1 MKNLKIGPKL
11 ILCFMLVT
19 CLSSISGIL
28 GAFFLHWSDQN
39 YSKALVENGFS
50 QGDIGSFDTYL
61 NKGSAVVRDIVLLT
75 EEKEIQNSRSELEQ
89 IDQKMQQSLDALKI
103 NCQTPEEQ
111 SLIAVIDQELPRY
124 MEIRSQVVEMGLK
137 NHNDEALDIFRNQAR
152 PILNNAMN
160 AAQKL
165 ADLNKQMGN
174 EVSRSLTDN
183 SRLIIYMIVFVI
195 IISVSISVAMSFWV
209 ARLISRPILN
219 VRDAAFKLA
228 QGDLDISISN
238 DSNDEVGEMTR
249 SFSEAAGMM
258 RRYITDISR
267 GLSEI
272 SHGNF
277 NITPNEKY
285 KGAFITIEE
294 SLFTII
300 HSLSNTMGEINEA
313 AEQVSSGSE
322 QVSIG
327 AQSLSQGSTE
337 QASSIEEVAGNG
349 KKKWTPASIEEV
361 AATVNEIAS
370 RIKRN
375 AENALSANEKAVEM
389 GRRITESNRQMQ
401 DMIHAMDE
409 ISSSSKEIGKII
421 KTIEDIAFQT
431 NILALNAAVE
441 AARAGEAGKG
451 FAVVADEVRSL
462 ASKSADASNS
472 TSALIENSLRAVLNG
487 TRIADDTAKNL
498 SDVVSGVKDVV
509 ATIGQISNDST
520 EQADAIGQ
528 VTQGIDQVSS
538 VVQTNSA
545 TAEES
550 AAASEELSGQAQL
563 LKKLISQFRLI
574 TVQ

>member
-1 MKNLKIGPKL
+1 MKEFRNWSKTDAM
-11 ILCFMLVT
+11 FMLVT
-19 CLSSISGIL
+19 CLSSIYLYIE
-28 GAFFLHWSDQN
+28 GAFFCT
-39 YSKALVENGFS
+39 LVRSRTTAKLLWKMGLARVS
-50 QGDIGSFDTYL
+50 AHLIHTSI
-61 NKGSAVVRDIVLLT
+61 KSSAVVRDIDNFLLRR
-75 EEKEIQNSRSELEQ
+75 EGVEFRSELEQ
-89 IDQKMQQSLDALKI
+89 IDRKCSSPGCSEDKLPDAGR
-103 NCQTPEEQ
+103 TQ
-111 SLIAVIDQELPRY
+111 SLIAVDQELPRY

-337 QASSIEEVAGNG
+337 QASSIEEVA
-349 KKKWTPASIEEV
+349 
-361 AATVNEIAS
+361 ATVNEIAS

-563 LKKLISQFRLI
+563 LKKLIR
-574 TVQ
+574 

>member
-277 NITPNEKY
+277 NISPNEKY

-322 QVSIG
+322 Q
-327 AQSLSQGSTE
+327 
-337 QASSIEEVAGNG
+337 AS
-349 KKKWTPASIEEV
+349 SIEEV

>member
-183 SRLIIYMIVFVI
+183 SRLIIYMIVFI

-277 NITPNEKY
+277 NISPNEKY

-337 QASSIEEVAGNG
+337 QAS
-349 KKKWTPASIEEV
+349 SIEEV

>member
-75 EEKEIQNSRSELEQ
+75 EEKEIQNSRSELEL
-89 IDQKMQQSLDALKI
+89 IDQKMQQSLDALKV

-249 SFSEAAGMM
+249 SFSEAAEMM

-277 NITPNEKY
+277 NISPNEKY

-337 QASSIEEVAGNG
+337 QASSIEEVA
-349 KKKWTPASIEEV
+349 
-361 AATVNEIAS
+361 ATVNEIAS

-389 GRRITESNRQMQ
+389 GRR
-401 DMIHAMDE
+401 
-409 ISSSSKEIGKII
+409 II

-487 TRIADDTAKNL
+487 TKIADDTAKNL
-498 SDVVSGVKDVV
+498 SDVVSGVEDVV
-509 ATIGQISNDST
+509 ATIGQISSDST

>member
-183 SRLIIYMIVFVI
+183 SRLIIYMIVFI

-337 QASSIEEVAGNG
+337 QAS
-349 KKKWTPASIEEV
+349 SIEEV

>member
-337 QASSIEEVAGNG
+337 QASSIEEVA
-349 KKKWTPASIEEV
+349 
-361 AATVNEIAS
+361 ATVNEIAS

-451 FAVVADEVRSL
+451 FDVVADEVRSL

>member
-195 IISVSISVAMSFWV
+195 ISVSISVAMSFWV

-337 QASSIEEVAGNG
+337 QAS
-349 KKKWTPASIEEV
+349 SIEEV

>member
-337 QASSIEEVAGNG
+337 QASSIE
-349 KKKWTPASIEEV
+349 
-361 AATVNEIAS
+361 
-370 RIKRN
+370 
-375 AENALSANEKAVEM
+375 
-389 GRRITESNRQMQ
+389 
-401 DMIHAMDE
+401 
-409 ISSSSKEIGKII
+409 
-421 KTIEDIAFQT
+421 DIAFQT

>member
-75 EEKEIQNSRSELEQ
+75 EEKEIQNSRSELEL
-89 IDQKMQQSLDALKI
+89 IDQKMQQSLDALKV

-249 SFSEAAGMM
+249 SFSEAAEMM

-277 NITPNEKY
+277 NISPNEKY

-337 QASSIEEVAGNG
+337 QASSIEELAV
-349 KKKWTPASIEEV
+349 SI
-361 AATVNEIAS
+361 NE
-370 RIKRN
+370 
-375 AENALSANEKAVEM
+375 
-389 GRRITESNRQMQ
+389 ITESINGNADKAVKSSRLADNVGCSLESNDQQMRSLL
-401 DMIHAMDE
+401 DAI
-409 ISSSSKEIGKII
+409 KEIKNNSREITGIVKE
-421 KTIEDIAFQT
+421 IEDIAFQT
-431 NILALNAAVE
+431 NILALNASVE
-441 AARAGEAGKG
+441 AARAGEAGRG
-451 FAVVADEVRSL
+451 FSVVAGEVRRL
-462 ASKSADASNS
+462 ASKTAEASKLTAGLVEKNTEAVNVGMNTVHS
-472 TSALIENSLRAVLNG
+472 TAESLKTSVEKAQEVNRMMDEISELSVQQAEAIMQVRRSMDLI
-487 TRIADDTAKNL
+487 
-498 SDVVSGVKDVV
+498 SDIV
-509 ATIGQISNDST
+509 
-520 EQADAIGQ
+520 
-528 VTQGIDQVSS
+528 QG
-538 VVQTNSA
+538 NSA
-545 TAEES
+545 SSEES
-550 AAASEELSGQAQL
+550 AAASEELSAQAQM
-563 LKKLISQFRLI
+563 LKELVEQFEI
-574 TVQ
+574 

>member
-313 AEQVSSGSE
+313 AEQVS
-322 QVSIG
+322 IG

-337 QASSIEEVAGNG
+337 QAS
-349 KKKWTPASIEEV
+349 SIEEV

>member
-313 AEQVSSGSE
+313 AEQVS
-322 QVSIG
+322 IG

-337 QASSIEEVAGNG
+337 QAS
-349 KKKWTPASIEEV
+349 SIEEV

-451 FAVVADEVRSL
+451 FAVVADAVRSL

>member
-89 IDQKMQQSLDALKI
+89 IDQKMQQSLDALKV

-249 SFSEAAGMM
+249 SFSEAAEMM

-277 NITPNEKY
+277 NISPNEKY

-337 QASSIEEVAGNG
+337 QASSIEEVA
-349 KKKWTPASIEEV
+349 
-361 AATVNEIAS
+361 ATVNEIAS

-401 DMIHAMDE
+401 DMIH
-409 ISSSSKEIGKII
+409 
-421 KTIEDIAFQT
+421 
-431 NILALNAAVE
+431 L
-441 AARAGEAGKG
+441 
-451 FAVVADEVRSL
+451 SL
-462 ASKSADASNS
+462 
-472 TSALIENSLRAVLNG
+472 IH
-487 TRIADDTAKNL
+487 I
-498 SDVVSGVKDVV
+498 
-509 ATIGQISNDST
+509 
-520 EQADAIGQ
+520 
-528 VTQGIDQVSS
+528 
-538 VVQTNSA
+538 
-545 TAEES
+545 
-550 AAASEELSGQAQL
+550 
-563 LKKLISQFRLI
+563 
-574 TVQ
+574 

>member
-75 EEKEIQNSRSELEQ
+75 EEKEIQNSRSELEL
-89 IDQKMQQSLDALKI
+89 IDQKMQQSLDALKV

-249 SFSEAAGMM
+249 SFSEAAEMM

-327 AQSLSQGSTE
+327 AQSLSQGSE
-337 QASSIEEVAGNG
+337 QAS
-349 KKKWTPASIEEV
+349 SIEEV

-487 TRIADDTAKNL
+487 TKIADDTAKNL
-498 SDVVSGVKDVV
+498 SDVVSGVEDVV
-509 ATIGQISNDST
+509 ATIGQISSDST

>member
-89 IDQKMQQSLDALKI
+89 IDQKMQQSLDALKV

-228 QGDLDISISN
+228 QGDLDIFISN

-277 NITPNEKY
+277 NISPNEKY

-337 QASSIEEVAGNG
+337 QAS
-349 KKKWTPASIEEV
+349 SIEEV

-487 TRIADDTAKNL
+487 TKIADDTAKNL
-498 SDVVSGVKDVV
+498 SDVVSGVEDVV
-509 ATIGQISNDST
+509 ATIGQISSDST

>member
-89 IDQKMQQSLDALKI
+89 IDQKMQQSLDALKV

-174 EVSRSLTDN
+174 EISRSLTDN

-249 SFSEAAGMM
+249 SFSEAAEMM

-277 NITPNEKY
+277 NISPNEKY

-313 AEQVSSGSE
+313 AEQVS
-322 QVSIG
+322 IG

-337 QASSIEEVAGNG
+337 QAS
-349 KKKWTPASIEEV
+349 SIEEV

-389 GRRITESNRQMQ
+389 GRR
-401 DMIHAMDE
+401 
-409 ISSSSKEIGKII
+409 II

>member
-1 MKNLKIGPKL
+1 
-11 ILCFMLVT
+11 
-19 CLSSISGIL
+19 
-28 GAFFLHWSDQN
+28 
-39 YSKALVENGFS
+39 
-50 QGDIGSFDTYL
+50 
-61 NKGSAVVRDIVLLT
+61 
-75 EEKEIQNSRSELEQ
+75 
-89 IDQKMQQSLDALKI
+89 
-103 NCQTPEEQ
+103 
-111 SLIAVIDQELPRY
+111 
-124 MEIRSQVVEMGLK
+124 
-137 NHNDEALDIFRNQAR
+137 
-152 PILNNAMN
+152 
-160 AAQKL
+160 
-165 ADLNKQMGN
+165 
-174 EVSRSLTDN
+174 
-183 SRLIIYMIVFVI
+183 
-195 IISVSISVAMSFWV
+195 
-209 ARLISRPILN
+209 
-219 VRDAAFKLA
+219 
-228 QGDLDISISN
+228 
-238 DSNDEVGEMTR
+238 MTR

-337 QASSIEEVAGNG
+337 QAS
-349 KKKWTPASIEEV
+349 SIEEV

-498 SDVVSGVKDVV
+498 S
-509 ATIGQISNDST
+509 
-520 EQADAIGQ
+520 
-528 VTQGIDQVSS
+528 
-538 VVQTNSA
+538 
-545 TAEES
+545 
-550 AAASEELSGQAQL
+550 
-563 LKKLISQFRLI
+563 LIHI
-574 TVQ
+574 

>member
-277 NITPNEKY
+277 NISPNEKY

-322 QVSIG
+322 Q
-327 AQSLSQGSTE
+327 
-337 QASSIEEVAGNG
+337 AS
-349 KKKWTPASIEEV
+349 SIEEV

-472 TSALIENSLRAVLNG
+472 TSALIKNSLRAVLNG

>member
-1 MKNLKIGPKL
+1 MFYAGYMSVQYIWYIG
-11 ILCFMLVT
+11 
-19 CLSSISGIL
+19 GI
-28 GAFFLHWSDQN
+28 FLHWSDQN

-337 QASSIEEVAGNG
+337 QASSIEEVA
-349 KKKWTPASIEEV
+349 
-361 AATVNEIAS
+361 ATVNEIAS

-451 FAVVADEVRSL
+451 FAVVADAVRSL

>member
-89 IDQKMQQSLDALKI
+89 IDQKMQQSLDALKV

-219 VRDAAFKLA
+219 VRDAAFKFA
-228 QGDLDISISN
+228 QGDLDISN

-249 SFSEAAGMM
+249 SFSEAAEMM

-277 NITPNEKY
+277 NISPNEKY

-337 QASSIEEVAGNG
+337 QAS
-349 KKKWTPASIEEV
+349 SIEEV

-487 TRIADDTAKNL
+487 TKIADDTAKNL
-498 SDVVSGVKDVV
+498 SDVVSGVEDVV
-509 ATIGQISNDST
+509 ATIGQISSDST

>member
-89 IDQKMQQSLDALKI
+89 IDQKMQQSLDALKV

-249 SFSEAAGMM
+249 SFSEAAEMM

-277 NITPNEKY
+277 NISPNEKY

-313 AEQVSSGSE
+313 AEQVS
-322 QVSIG
+322 IG

-337 QASSIEEVAGNG
+337 QAS
-349 KKKWTPASIEEV
+349 SIEEV

-487 TRIADDTAKNL
+487 TKIADDTAKNL
-498 SDVVSGVKDVV
+498 SDVVSGVEDVV
-509 ATIGQISNDST
+509 ATIGQISSDST